1 MSQKVIIS
9 LDAMGGA
16 GAPDSVIAGANIARN
31 HHHDLYYLFYGNDRI
46 LNDKI
51 SYFPNLIGN
60 CEVFPTKDVVS
71 DEEQPV
77 KALRSGAESS
87 MRKAIDAVKDGFASA
102 CVSAGNTGALMVMSK
117 LVLKEITG
125 IRRPAIIGIMP
136 TQAGEGTVMLDLGA
150 NAVCDENN
158 LFQFALMGDCFAKAV
173 LGKQNPSIALLNVGV
188 EQIKGRDIEKK
199 TYDMLKRSSLNFVG
213 YIEGH
218 DLTKGEVDVVVTDG
232 FSGNVVLKTAE
243 GTVRFLMG
251 LMKEGL
257 TGNTL
262 TKVGGLLVKKS
273 IKKALSGV
281 DPNKKNGAMFIGING
296 IVVKSHGSASA
307 EGFANAISV
316 AYDLVKR
323 DVNKQIA
330 KELDLMK
337 DISSKFNIVDIIK
350 EKSAKILG
358 LK

>member
-1 MSQKVIIS
+1 MSQKVILS

-16 GAPDSVIAGANIARN
+16 GAPASVIEGASIALKY
-31 HHHDLYYLFYGNDRI
+31 HPDLYYLFYGNDQL
-46 LNDKI
+46 LNDGI
-51 SYFPNLIGN
+51 SSFPNLEGN
-60 CEVFPTKDVVS
+60 CEIFPTKVVIS
-71 DEEQPV
+71 DEEQPI
-77 KALRSGAESS
+77 KALRAGAQSS

-117 LVLKEITG
+117 LVLKEISG
-125 IRRPAIIGIMP
+125 IKRPAIVGVMP
-136 TQAGEGTVMLDLGA
+136 TQTGDGTVMLDLGA
-150 NAVCDENN
+150 NAECDENN
-158 LFQFALMGDCFAKAV
+158 LFQFALMGDCFAKAA

-188 EQIKGRDIEKK
+188 EQIKGRDVEKK

-213 YIEGH
+213 FIEGH

-232 FSGNVVLKTAE
+232 FSGNIALKTAE
-243 GTVRFLMG
+243 GTVRFVMD

-257 TGNTL
+257 TSNPIA
-262 TKVGGLLVKKS
+262 KVGGLLAKKS
-273 IKKALSGV
+273 IKKALSGI

-296 IVVKSHGSASA
+296 VVVKSHGSASA
-307 EGFANAISV
+307 EGFAHAISV
-316 AYDLVKR
+316 AHDLVKR
-323 DVNKQIA
+323 DVNKQIV

-337 DISSKFNIVDIIK
+337 GISSKANIVDIIK